1 MNIFDKELQ
10 EILRLIFPQVVML
23 AIIYFLVLIV
33 VFLDLW
39 AGVRKA
45 KLRGEY
51 RSSVGLRKTIEKI
64 SKYFNMLFMITIID
78 AMQMLA
84 IAHINTEINRH
95 LPDLPILTF
104 LGAIFIGFIELKSVY
119 EKNEDKEKAEI
130 TQTAKIVSKV
140 IADISNSELS
150 SKVAQYFK
158 DNETNNKTDNIQ
170 NNENINT

>member
-1 MNIFDKELQ
+1 MQLFDKELH

-23 AIIYFLVLIV
+23 AIIYFLVFIII
-33 VFLDLW
+33 FLDLW

-84 IAHINTEINRH
+84 IAHINTEITKH
-95 LPDLPILTF
+95 LPVLPILTF
-104 LGAIFIGFIELKSVY
+104 AGSIFIGFIELKSVY

-150 SKVAQYFK
+150 SKFAQCFK
-158 DNETNNKTDNIQ
+158 DSETDEKKYN
-170 NNENINT
+170 NNE

>member
-1 MNIFDKELQ
+1 LGF
-10 EILRLIFPQVVML
+10 IFPQIMML
-23 AIIYFLVLIV
+23 AIIYFLVFIV
-33 VFLDLW
+33 IFLDLW

-64 SKYFNMLFMITIID
+64 SNYFNMLFMITIID
-78 AMQMLA
+78 VMQMLA
-84 IAHINTEINRH
+84 IAHINTDINRH

-150 SKVAQYFK
+150 SKVSQYFK
-158 DNETNNKTDNIQ
+158 NNETNDKNDSIHDND
-170 NNENINT
+170 NINT